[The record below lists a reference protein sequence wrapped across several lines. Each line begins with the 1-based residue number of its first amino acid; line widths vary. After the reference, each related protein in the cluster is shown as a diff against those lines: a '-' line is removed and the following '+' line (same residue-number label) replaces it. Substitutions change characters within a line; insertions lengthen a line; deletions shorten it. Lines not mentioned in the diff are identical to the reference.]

1 MKQKN
6 KTYMCPI
13 CKIENCNECIIKKS
27 KINKFKDDIRLS
39 NNISEYYDIEQ
50 DITNEELKYDGML
63 LKKIYIQTEE
73 QCLIA
78 VTQNPD
84 ALLYSIYKT
93 EPILIAALKQ
103 KGSLIKYVKKQT
115 EKLCKIALNQ
125 DPNALEYINYQ
136 TEEMICIA
144 IKKSAFIVKFIKK
157 PSIEL
162 YKKLIDI
169 NLNSHHYFD
178 VKYIDENFKL
188 YIWTKILYKNGMN
201 LIKCKTQTVEICKI
215 AIEQNPHAIKYINKS
230 SLNENEIISLFEI
243 AIVKD
248 PHTIQYIKNYYF
260 DLIHTY
266 SCMYNINIYISELW
280 NDVGY
285 CIMSVENYIKL
296 IKLALSYNGLV
307 IKYIIFASWA
317 LFLIF

>member
-1 MKQKN
+1 
-6 KTYMCPI
+6 
-13 CKIENCNECIIKKS
+13 
-27 KINKFKDDIRLS
+27 
-39 NNISEYYDIEQ
+39 
-50 DITNEELKYDGML
+50 ML

-78 VTQNPD
+78 VTQNPN

-169 NLNSHHYFD
+169 NLNSHYYFD
-178 VKYIDENFKL
+178 AKYIDENFKL

-230 SLNENEIISLFEI
+230 SFSENDIISLFEI

-248 PHTIQYIKNYYF
+248 PHTIQYIKNY
-260 DLIHTY
+260 
-266 SCMYNINIYISELW
+266 
-280 NDVGY
+280 
-285 CIMSVENYIKL
+285 IKL

-307 IKYIIFASWA
+307 IKYIIHCKCITYEIYKLAVEQNPAAIMYIKNKYYKNILDNSLYIKSNKEIDDCMICMSSNEYFIKKYLCNHIYCRDCMHNSSITKCPMCTESRKEKKII
-317 LFLIF
+317 LIKK